1 MNTPDSISLNQA
13 LELLGK
19 LQAAAP
25 QPTAV
30 KLGQVRALL
39 QHYSEENTYLTTA
52 LHEKPASNPVFT
64 SGSDDLRLIDEA
76 NALPGK
82 ATRPFIIESSGDD
95 GLLPESALAMFG
107 GLNDALRPPLVAIR
121 GRAELVQA
129 GFVGQVSVEQE
140 NWLQAIHEN
149 TGRAFAVLDALQEI
163 IALKKGQVRIDPVT
177 FVATDLLT
185 EAWERMRDRTRH
197 YGHDITIQA
206 PDIVPV
212 VRGDF
217 YQSLVVMSDLL
228 DNAMRYT
235 TPGGQIKMSVDNLGT
250 HALFSVVDNGIGLEP
265 DDLEKVG
272 QPFWRGAKHR
282 LVRQHNGTGLRLFL
296 AKQILALQDGELIFS
311 GEPGRGSTFSFTLP
325 LPE

>member
-1 MNTPDSISLNQA
+1 MNSLDSISLNQA
-13 LELLGK
+13 LELLGR
-19 LQAAAP
+19 LQVAAP

-30 KLGQVRALL
+30 KLGQIRALL
-39 QHYSEENTYLTTA
+39 EHYAEENTFLNTA
-52 LHEKPASNPVFT
+52 LVEKPASNPVFT
-64 SGSDDLRLIDEA
+64 TIPDDLMLIDEA
-76 NALPGK
+76 DANPADKDKP
-82 ATRPFIIESSGDD
+82 PPDEESAVD
-95 GLLPESALAMFG
+95 LLPENALGLFA

-129 GFVGQVSVEQE
+129 GFVGQITVEQD

-185 EAWERMRDRTRH
+185 ESWERMRDKARH
-197 YGHDITIQA
+197 YDHDITIQA
-206 PDIVPV
+206 PDIVPL

-217 YQSLVVMSDLL
+217 YQSLIVMSDLL

-250 HALFSVVDNGIGLEP
+250 HVLFSVVDNGIGLAPE
-265 DDLEKVG
+265 DLEHVG
-272 QPFWRGAKHR
+272 KPFWRGTRHR
-282 LVRQHNGTGLRLFL
+282 LVRQHNGTGLRLAL
-296 AKQILALQDGELIFS
+296 AKQVLALQDGELIFS
-311 GEPGRGSTFSFTLP
+311 GEPGQGSTFSFTLP